1 MFSSGIILPEKVDPT
16 VFLHAHNK
24 GIGNK
29 LLDVS
34 EQQAVKVVDKVYLA
48 VGVHSG
54 YGAAQRIYVKREY
67 IPDGSGVW
75 YKVKQLEQYASCC
88 NG

>member
-1 MFSSGIILPEKVDPT
+1 M
-16 VFLHAHNK
+16 
-24 GIGNK
+24 
-29 LLDVS
+29 
-34 EQQAVKVVDKVYLA
+34 YLA

-54 YGAAQRIYVKREY
+54 YGAAQKIYVKREY

-88 NG
+88 NGWTQW